1 MMSDNELRRLA
12 HLIVLEQ
19 ASNEQ
24 WMIAFAKAQSKH
36 KTQKRLV
43 SAKKAAETLGI
54 SVWQL
59 YRIKDDDDGKP
70 QFSYTKGESQ
80 SSPLKFDA
88 STLLEEYER
97 YLARKRNKVIQM
109 QAIIS
114 QAKQAM

>member
-24 WMIAFAKAQSKH
+24 WMIAFAKAQSKL
-36 KTQKRLV
+36 QKPQKKLV
-43 SAKKAAETLGI
+43 SAKIAADTLGI

-59 YRIKDDDDGKP
+59 YRIKDDEDGRP

-88 STLLEEYER
+88 STLLEDYER
-97 YLARKRNKVIQM
+97 YLARRKSSKVIQM
-109 QAIIS
+109 KAIVGNNL
-114 QAKQAM
+114 